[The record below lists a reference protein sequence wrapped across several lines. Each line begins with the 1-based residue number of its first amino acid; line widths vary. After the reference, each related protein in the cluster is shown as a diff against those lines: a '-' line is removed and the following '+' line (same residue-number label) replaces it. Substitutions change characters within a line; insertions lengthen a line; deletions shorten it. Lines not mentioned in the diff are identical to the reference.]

1 MAAITDELLK
11 NLKFS
16 SDIEEFFQKYESCFI
31 DETPVGYMNKMLK
44 YKNTTVSDVAK
55 NSGVG
60 EYAYKVFKGDR
71 TPSRDVLIALSFG
84 LNLQLEEAQLLL
96 RISKFAV
103 LDSRNKR
110 DSIIIYALSH
120 DLSVFEAD
128 DLLEEQNT
136 ATIN

>member
-1 MAAITDELLK
+1 MRA
-11 NLKFS
+11 
-16 SDIEEFFQKYESCFI
+16 
-31 DETPVGYMNKMLK
+31 V
-44 YKNTTVSDVAK
+44 
-55 NSGVG
+55 
-60 EYAYKVFKGDR
+60 
-71 TPSRDVLIALSFG
+71 SRDVLIALSFG